1 MKSIRALRE
10 ERELTRLE
18 LANMIRVTPGSIYNW
33 ERGVYEPKAR
43 QLRALAQAF
52 GVPMDAIDLDAPNAG
67 MKAGGEAA

>member
-1 MKSIRALRE
+1 
-10 ERELTRLE
+10 
-18 LANMIRVTPGSIYNW
+18 VTPGSIYNW

-52 GVPMDAIDLDAPNAG
+52 GVPMEAIDLDAPKAG